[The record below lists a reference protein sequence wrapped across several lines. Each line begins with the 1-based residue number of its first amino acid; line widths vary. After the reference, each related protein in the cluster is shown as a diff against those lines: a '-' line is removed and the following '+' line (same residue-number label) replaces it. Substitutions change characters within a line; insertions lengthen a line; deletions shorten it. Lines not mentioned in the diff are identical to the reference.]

1 MSDDIFK
8 FDFNLEGIDEV
19 CNNLDIYDEAAAK
32 AATHA
37 MVENTEALLGKS
49 MRIVPHDEGMLEGS
63 GSAKVQNVEVA
74 HGTLRALSDGTPV
87 MVQTGN
93 EPQSKP
99 GEVIVGTVSYNKPYA
114 LEQHENLSY
123 RHKEGRQAK
132 YLENPLKEFVREFA
146 KNIADALKGIR
157 K

>member
-1 MSDDIFK
+1 MSDLFK
-8 FDFNLEGIDEV
+8 FNFDFEGIDEV
-19 CNNLDIYDEAAAK
+19 CNNLNLYDQKAVD

-63 GSAKVQNVEVA
+63 GSARVQEEEIA
-74 HGTLRALSDGTPV
+74 HGTDDGT
-87 MVQTGN
+87 MVQTGKA
-93 EPQSKP
+93 PSVRP
-99 GEVIVGTVSYNKPYA
+99 GVVITGTVSYNKPYA
-114 LEQHENLSY
+114 LRQHEELSY

-146 KNIADALKGIR
+146 KNIADAVR
-157 K
+157 SVRR

>member
-8 FDFNLEGIDEV
+8 FNFDFEGIEET
-19 CNNLDIYDEAAAK
+19 CNNLDLYDQKAVD

-63 GSAKVQNVEVA
+63 GSAMVQEEEIA
-74 HGTLRALSDGTPV
+74 HGTDDGA
-87 MVQTGN
+87 MVQTGKA
-93 EPQSKP
+93 PSARP
-99 GEVIVGTVSYNKPYA
+99 GAVITGTVSYNKPYA
-114 LEQHENLSY
+114 LRQHEELSY

-132 YLENPLKEFVREFA
+132 YLETPLKEFVREFA
-146 KNIADALKGIR
+146 KNIADAVR
-157 K
+157 SVRR